1 MLISGSGKCVLLEPK
16 ELDRDI
22 ESLCGSSAHA
32 QKSLI
37 KSPGRLKA
45 TGAVFCICEERD
57 ERLGSQPKC
66 LPIAAATPEVGA
78 FSTTISHGILWSDDD
93 TARDRTEYSR

>member
-1 MLISGSGKCVLLEPK
+1 MGRCVLLDPS

-22 ESLCGSSAHA
+22 EPSCGSSAHA

-45 TGAVFCICEERD
+45 AGAVFCICED
-57 ERLGSQPKC
+57 KDDRLGSQPKC
-66 LPIAAATPEVGA
+66 LPIAAAMPEVGA
-78 FSTTISHGILWSDDD
+78 FNTMISHAILCSGNV
-93 TARDRTEYSR
+93 AASDRTE